1 MKIIHALRSAIVMP
15 FVLLAL
21 ILVGII
27 VILDHWW
34 HWEDTTDG

>member
-1 MKIIHALRSAIVMP
+1 MKIIHALRCAFVMP

-21 ILVGII
+21 VVTGIMV
-27 VILDHWW
+27 VIDYWW